1 MINAVWFGAIVTLF
15 AKLTL
20 IVGGGSFQ
28 RGLKGI
34 TRVDFGWF
42 WGANGATVPAF
53 WTKKDAP
60 GRARHLSGG
69 SLADLTE
76 KDQVPAAGNAL
87 PVNGHAVFSLVLA
100 VSCAV
105 SRTHDGR
112 RLPRS

>member
-1 MINAVWFGAIVTLF
+1 MGVFWAQIGQRITSADVIGCVTL
-15 AKLTL
+15 KGVPTS
-20 IVGGGSFQ
+20 GS
-28 RGLKGI
+28 RRLVLGRKSC
-34 TRVDFGWF
+34 
-42 WGANGATVPAF
+42 AAVPAF